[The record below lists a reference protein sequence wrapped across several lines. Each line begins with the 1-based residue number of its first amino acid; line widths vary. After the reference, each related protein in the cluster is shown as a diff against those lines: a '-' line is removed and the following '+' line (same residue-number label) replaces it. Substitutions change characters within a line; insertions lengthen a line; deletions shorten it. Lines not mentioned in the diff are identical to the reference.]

1 MEIFIDLEKN
11 YSACPFDKNSIHE
24 LELERVKGIIDS
36 LKKLPDTKER
46 LHNTITISGTRGSG
60 KTSFLLTLLNDE
72 EVKKDCEVLEI
83 IDPTLVEEK
92 GHIFL
97 SIVSYI
103 RERVEQKIGSP
114 DFQDS
119 NACESWKEALRSL
132 ARGLPVLNGVES
144 GNDLSDWNDPV
155 FVMEEG
161 LRRVE
166 GANHLEK
173 NFHKYIEE
181 SLKILGKKF
190 FIIAFDD
197 VDTDFSRGTPVL
209 EMMRKY
215 LTTSQVIPLLSG
227 DLNLYSLLIRK
238 KQWENFGKSLL
249 KNEYDSVAYIDE
261 FKSERYTD
269 LVSQLESQYTLKIL
283 KPEFRITLST
293 IGEKV
298 EAKKM
303 EVKVQ
308 IGERKE
314 ELKNFYNQNVF
325 SYWGI
330 KEKGI
335 LNLYWHFFSTLPIR
349 SQLSLLKA
357 YKGDKPDD
365 EELIQNITD
374 VFYSE
379 LKTKNIDVWDLARGY
394 GVTTIHILRFLTQ
407 SRILEEGSQLYP
419 RTNDPVINAVL
430 VALGVVLGI
439 RMKNKPEMLF
449 DFIIRICNVVD
460 KVDKWGLSRSDRRQT
475 DEPNIE
481 AFIDFSKCFYDY
493 GLRKISSIQ
502 CAYSASFGKNV
513 NTFNEGMIPLARL
526 QRIDKQRKDEN
537 NLRFDE
543 VFNLEDKQSWKDY
556 IAFIPLLAAQDKFG
570 RSQLYFSFYNL
581 LAAIGDLLSVPKEDY
596 GTQLAILSQLRYF
609 PMQSNSNLGI
619 EGGEVDADET
629 NIENSTEKTK
639 VLPCLENFV
648 ELLKGW
654 IDLFP
659 KTVFSPYLVA
669 RTMIRMN
676 YSLSNIK
683 HSKYIS
689 VAHLFHKY
697 VICFLNAV
705 LVEEMLEKN
714 RGAEFILSNPTD
726 KDHVF
731 VENIKRLRKML
742 TPETDSDNFILQDK
756 QRDEVPVFN
765 FFIRCPLL
773 TTFINAEGEL
783 KGELEK
789 WAYQEEWSI
798 FNELAKVHILGNK
811 IEEVR
816 QALLIIEKQNRTVCN
831 TDDDARMIAM
841 VLEKNKKK
849 LNYDNV
855 KHVIRSYFANKRVYN
870 SRIEQ
875 LIERINVGGYMNEN

>member
-1 MEIFIDLEKN
+1 MEVFIDLEEN
-11 YSACPFDKNSIHE
+11 FSAHSFDRNSIHSF
-24 LELERVKGIIDS
+24 ELERVKGIINS

-46 LHNTITISGTRGSG
+46 FHNTITISGTRGSG
-60 KTSFLLTLLNDE
+60 KTSFLLTLLNDDE
-72 EVKKDCEVLEI
+72 IKNDCEVLKI

-103 RERVEQKIGSP
+103 KERVEQKIGSP
-114 DFQDS
+114 NFEDS
-119 NACESWKEALRSL
+119 EGLECWKESLRSL
-132 ARGLPVLNGVES
+132 ARGLPVLNGIES
-144 GNDLSDWNDPV
+144 GSDLSDWNDPI

-161 LRRVE
+161 LKRVE
-166 GANHLEK
+166 GANHLEE
-173 NFHKYIEE
+173 NFHAYICN
-181 SLKILGKKF
+181 SLRILGKKF

-215 LTTSQVIPLLSG
+215 LTTNQVITLLSG

-249 KNEYDSVAYIDE
+249 KNEYDQVAHIDE

-298 EAKKM
+298 EANKM
-303 EVKVQ
+303 EVQ
-308 IGERKE
+308 IRIGERKE
-314 ELKNFYNQNVF
+314 ELKNFYNQHVF
-325 SYWGI
+325 EYWGI
-330 KEKGI
+330 KEKGL

-357 YKGDKPDD
+357 YKGNKRDDD
-365 EELIQNITD
+365 ELVQNISD

-379 LKTKNIDVWDLARGY
+379 LKTKNVDVWDLVRGY

-407 SRILEEGSQLYP
+407 NRILDEGSQLYP
-419 RTNDPVINAVL
+419 RTNDSVINAAL
-430 VALGVVLGI
+430 VALGVVLGM
-439 RMKNKPEMLF
+439 RMKNKPMILF

-460 KVDKWGLSRSDRRQT
+460 KVDKWDLSRPDNKGT
-475 DEPNIE
+475 EEPSIE
-481 AFIDFSKCFYDY
+481 DFIDFSKCYYDY

-513 NTFNEGMIPLARL
+513 NTFNEGMIPVASL
-526 QRIDKQRKDEN
+526 QRIDKQRRDEN

-543 VFNLEDKQSWKDY
+543 IFNLENKRRWEDY
-556 IAFIPLLAAQDKFG
+556 IAFLPLLAAQDKFG

-609 PMQSNSNLGI
+609 PMQSNSNLHMEEGEAVEDEAGI
-619 EGGEVDADET
+619 ENNDVEAEVSSYLDD
-629 NIENSTEKTK
+629 
-639 VLPCLENFV
+639 FV
-648 ELLKGW
+648 RSLSVW

-669 RTMIRMN
+669 RIMIRMN

-683 HSKYIS
+683 HSKYTS
-689 VAHLFHKY
+689 VAYLFHKY
-697 VICFLNAV
+697 VVCFFNAV
-705 LVEEMLEKN
+705 LIEEMLERN
-714 RGAEFILSNPTD
+714 RGAEFVLSNPTD
-726 KDHVF
+726 KDNVF
-731 VENIKRLRKML
+731 VENLKRLARIVEQGI
-742 TPETDSDNFILQDK
+742 TRENDTLQDR
-756 QRDEVPVFN
+756 QRNVVPVFN
-765 FFIRCPLL
+765 FFVNCPLL
-773 TTFINAEGEL
+773 TTFIDPESEMREEL
-783 KGELEK
+783 SK
-789 WAYQEEWSI
+789 WGYKENLSI
-798 FNELAKVHILGNK
+798 FNELAKVHILGTK
-811 IEEVR
+811 IKE
-816 QALLIIEKQNRTVCN
+816 IEQDQVIVKRQNRRVW
-831 TDDDARMIAM
+831 DSEEDARMIAAILKRDGEE
-841 VLEKNKKK
+841 VN
-849 LNYDNV
+849 NDNIRR
-855 KHVIRSYFANKRVYN
+855 VIRNYYTNTRVYN

-875 LIERINVGGYMNEN
+875 LIKRINAGGYMTEN

>member
-1 MEIFIDLEKN
+1 MEIFIDIEKN
-11 YSACPFDKNSIHE
+11 YSACSFDKNSIHV
-24 LELERVKGIIDS
+24 LELERVKSIIDD
-36 LKKLPDTKER
+36 LKNLPDTEER

-60 KTSFLLTLLNDE
+60 KTSFLLTLLKDE
-72 EVKKDCEVLEI
+72 DVKKDCEVLEI

-103 RERVEQKIGSP
+103 RERVEQKI
-114 DFQDS
+114 DS
-119 NACESWKEALRSL
+119 SGIQNNDAFEHWKEALRSL

-173 NFHKYIEE
+173 NFHKYIKK
-181 SLKILGKKF
+181 SLEILGKKF

-215 LTTSQVIPLLSG
+215 LTTHQVITLLSG

-293 IGEKV
+293 LGEKV

-314 ELKNFYNQNVF
+314 ELKKFYCQDIF

-335 LNLYWHFFSTLPIR
+335 QHLYWHFFSTLPIR

-357 YKGDKPDD
+357 YKGDSPDD

-379 LKTKNIDVWDLARGY
+379 LKTKNVDVWDLVRGY
-394 GVTTIHILRFLTQ
+394 GVTTIHTLRFLTQ
-407 SRILEEGSQLYP
+407 NHILEEGSQLYP
-419 RTNDPVINAVL
+419 RTNDPVINAGL

-460 KVDKWGLSRSDRRQT
+460 KVDKWELSRSDKRQT
-475 DEPNIE
+475 DEPDIE
-481 AFIDFSKCFYDY
+481 EFIDFSKCYYDY

-502 CAYSASFGKNV
+502 CAYCASFGKSV
-513 NTFNEGMIPLARL
+513 NTFNEGMIPLESL
-526 QRIDKQRKDEN
+526 HCIDKQRRNEN

-543 VFNLEDKQSWKDY
+543 VFNLENKQSWKDY
-556 IAFIPLLAAQDKFG
+556 IAFIPLLAAQGRFG

-581 LAAIGDLLSVPKEDY
+581 LAALGDLLSAPKEDY

-609 PMQSNSNLGI
+609 PMQSNGNLRVE
-619 EGGEVDADET
+619 EGEIDTDET
-629 NIENSTEKTK
+629 DIERTLEETETPS
-639 VLPCLENFV
+639 VLEEFV
-648 ELLKGW
+648 NRLNEW
-654 IDLFP
+654 VDLFP
-659 KTVFSPYLVA
+659 STVFSPYLVA

-676 YSLSNIK
+676 YSLSNIN
-683 HSKYIS
+683 HSKYTS

-697 VICFLNAV
+697 VVCFLNAV
-705 LVEEMLEKN
+705 LLEEMLERN

-726 KDHVF
+726 KDYVF
-731 VENIKRLRKML
+731 VENLKRLGKML
-742 TPETDSDNFILQDK
+742 SSETDAGNSVLQGRQK
-756 QRDEVPVFN
+756 EEVPVFN
-765 FFIRCPLL
+765 FFVRCPLL
-773 TTFINAEGEL
+773 MAFVHAEGEL

-789 WAYQEEWSI
+789 WAYQETWSI
-798 FNELAKVHILGNK
+798 FDELARVHILGNK
-811 IEEVR
+811 TEEKGHSYSV
-816 QALLIIEKQNRTVCN
+816 IEKQNRIVGN
-831 TDDDARMIAM
+831 TDADARMIAM
-841 VLEKNKKK
+841 VLKRERKE
-849 LNYDNV
+849 LDYGNV
-855 KHVIRSYFANKRVYN
+855 KRVIRTYFNNKRVYN

-875 LIERINVGGYMNEN
+875 LIKRINTNGYMN

>member
-1 MEIFIDLEKN
+1 MEVFIDLEEN
-11 YSACPFDKNSIHE
+11 FSAHSFDRNSIHSVE
-24 LELERVKGIIDS
+24 LARVKGIINS

-46 LHNTITISGTRGSG
+46 FHNTITISGTRGSG
-60 KTSFLLTLLNDE
+60 KTSFLLTLLNDDE
-72 EVKKDCEVLEI
+72 IKNDCEVLNI

-103 RERVEQKIGSP
+103 KERVEQKIGSP
-114 DFQDS
+114 NFEDS
-119 NACESWKEALRSL
+119 EGLERWKEALRSL
-132 ARGLPVLNGVES
+132 ARGLPVLNGIES
-144 GNDLSDWNDPV
+144 GSDLSDWNDPI

-161 LRRVE
+161 LKRVE
-166 GANHLEK
+166 GANHLEE
-173 NFHKYIEE
+173 NFHAYIRN
-181 SLKILGKKF
+181 SLEILGKKF

-215 LTTSQVIPLLSG
+215 LTTNQVITLLSG

-249 KNEYDSVAYIDE
+249 KNEYDQVAHIDE

-303 EVKVQ
+303 EVQ
-308 IGERKE
+308 IRIGERKE
-314 ELKNFYNQNVF
+314 ELKNFYNQHVF
-325 SYWGI
+325 EYWGI
-330 KEKGI
+330 KEKGL

-357 YKGDKPDD
+357 YKGNKRDDD
-365 EELIQNITD
+365 ELVQNISD

-379 LKTKNIDVWDLARGY
+379 LKTKNVDVWDLVRGY

-407 SRILEEGSQLYP
+407 NRILDEGSQLYP
-419 RTNDPVINAVL
+419 RTNDPVINAAL
-430 VALGVVLGI
+430 VALGVVLGM
-439 RMKNKPEMLF
+439 RMKNKPMILF

-460 KVDKWGLSRSDRRQT
+460 KVDKWDLSRPDNKRT
-475 DEPNIE
+475 EEPSIE
-481 AFIDFSKCFYDY
+481 DFIDFSKCYYDY

-513 NTFNEGMIPLARL
+513 NTFNEGMIPVASL
-526 QRIDKQRKDEN
+526 QRIDKQRRDEN

-543 VFNLEDKQSWKDY
+543 IFNLENKRRWEDY
-556 IAFIPLLAAQDKFG
+556 IAFLPLLAAQDKFG

-609 PMQSNSNLGI
+609 PMQSNSNLHMEEGEAVEDEAGI
-619 EGGEVDADET
+619 ENNDVEAEVSSYLDD
-629 NIENSTEKTK
+629 
-639 VLPCLENFV
+639 FV
-648 ELLKGW
+648 KSLSVW

-669 RTMIRMN
+669 RIMIRMN

-683 HSKYIS
+683 HSKYTS
-689 VAHLFHKY
+689 VAYLFHKY
-697 VICFLNAV
+697 VVCFFNAV
-705 LVEEMLEKN
+705 LIEEMLERN
-714 RGAEFILSNPTD
+714 RGAEFVLSNPTD
-726 KDHVF
+726 KDNVF
-731 VENIKRLRKML
+731 VENLKRLARIVEQG
-742 TPETDSDNFILQDK
+742 TTRENDTLQDR
-756 QRDEVPVFN
+756 QRNVVPVFN
-765 FFIRCPLL
+765 FFVKCPLL
-773 TTFINAEGEL
+773 MTFIDPESEMKEEL
-783 KGELEK
+783 SK
-789 WAYQEEWSI
+789 WGYKENLSI
-798 FNELAKVHILGNK
+798 FNELAKVHILGSK
-811 IEEVR
+811 IKE
-816 QALLIIEKQNRTVCN
+816 IEQDQVIVKRQNRRVW
-831 TDDDARMIAM
+831 DSEEDARMIAAILKRNGEE
-841 VLEKNKKK
+841 VN
-849 LNYDNV
+849 NDNIRR
-855 KHVIRSYFANKRVYN
+855 VIRNYYTNTRVYN

-875 LIERINVGGYMNEN
+875 LIKRINAGGYMTEN